1 MDVKVF
7 LKGIRDK
14 RFELKI
20 LKDKRDEIYY
30 SLMPSGIRYDLDK
43 VQTSPVDRMPVAAGD
58 LEEAQQRID
67 ALINSLSHDINLAMR
82 VVNQMQESKH
92 RQLIMLRYF
101 GVDRKTTE
109 WKYVADVMGYTE
121 EYVRG
126 ELHGEAIK
134 EARQIW
140 KSLHYLTEK

>member
-14 RFELKI
+14 RFELQL
-20 LKDKRDEIYY
+20 LKEKRNEIYY

-43 VQTSPVDRMPVAAGD
+43 VQTSPTDRMPVAAGD

-67 ALINSLSHDINLAMR
+67 ALIDSLSHDINLAMR

-134 EARQIW
+134 EARGIW
-140 KSLHYLTEK
+140 KSLQNLT

>member
-67 ALINSLSHDINLAMR
+67 TLINSLSHDINLAMR

-140 KSLHYLTEK
+140 KSLQNLT

>member
-14 RFELKI
+14 RFELQL
-20 LKDKRDEIYY
+20 LKDKRNEIYY

-43 VQTSPVDRMPVAAGD
+43 VQTSPTDRMPVAAGD

-126 ELHGEAIK
+126 ELHGEAIR
-134 EARQIW
+134 EARGIW
-140 KSLHYLTEK
+140 KSLQNLT

>member
-14 RFELKI
+14 RFELQL
-20 LKDKRDEIYY
+20 LKEKRNEIYY

-121 EYVRG
+121 EYVRC

-140 KSLHYLTEK
+140 KSLQNLT

>member
-14 RFELKI
+14 RFELNI

-58 LEEAQQRID
+58 LEEAQKKIEVM
-67 ALINSLSHDINLAMR
+67 IESLSHDINLAMKM
-82 VVNQMQESKH
+82 VSQMKESKH
-92 RQLIMLRYF
+92 RQLVMLRYF

-126 ELHGEAIK
+126 ELHGEAIR
-134 EARQIW
+134 EARGIW
-140 KSLHYLTEK
+140 KSLQNLT

>member
-14 RFELKI
+14 RFELQL
-20 LKDKRDEIYY
+20 LKEKRNEIYY

-43 VQTSPVDRMPVAAGD
+43 VQTSPTDRMPVAAGD

-67 ALINSLSHDINLAMR
+67 ALIDLLSHDINLAMR

>member
-14 RFELKI
+14 RFELQL
-20 LKDKRDEIYY
+20 LKEKRNEIYY

-67 ALINSLSHDINLAMR
+67 ALIDSLSHDINLAMR

-92 RQLIMLRYF
+92 RQLIMLRYL
-101 GVDRKTTE
+101 GLDRKATSWE
-109 WKYVADVMGYTE
+109 YVADVMGYTP

>member
-14 RFELKI
+14 RFELNI

-67 ALINSLSHDINLAMR
+67 ALIDSLSHDINLAMR

-140 KSLHYLTEK
+140 KSLQNLT

>member
-14 RFELKI
+14 RFELQL
-20 LKDKRDEIYY
+20 LKEKRNEIYY

-43 VQTSPVDRMPVAAGD
+43 VQTSPTDRMPVAAGD

-67 ALINSLSHDINLAMR
+67 ALIDSLSHDINLAMR

-140 KSLHYLTEK
+140 KSLQNPT

>member
-14 RFELKI
+14 RFELNI

-67 ALINSLSHDINLAMR
+67 ALIDSLSHDINLAMR

-140 KSLHYLTEK
+140 KPLQNLT

>member
-67 ALINSLSHDINLAMR
+67 ALIDSLSHDINLAMR

-126 ELHGEAIK
+126 ELHGDAIK
-134 EARQIW
+134 EARKIW
-140 KSLHYLTEK
+140 KSLQNLT

>member
-14 RFELKI
+14 RFELDI

-82 VVNQMQESKH
+82 VVNQMQESK
-92 RQLIMLRYF
+92 LIMLRYL
-101 GVDRKTTE
+101 GLDRKATS

-126 ELHGEAIK
+126 ELHGQAIK

-140 KSLHYLTEK
+140 KSLHYLSEE

>member
-92 RQLIMLRYF
+92 RQLIMLRYL
-101 GVDRKTTE
+101 GLDRKATSWE
-109 WKYVADVMGYTE
+109 HVADVMGYAP

-126 ELHGEAIK
+126 ELHGQAIK

-140 KSLHYLTEK
+140 KSLHYLSEE

>member
-14 RFELKI
+14 RFELQL
-20 LKDKRDEIYY
+20 LKEKRNEIYY

-43 VQTSPVDRMPVAAGD
+43 VQTSPTDRMPVAAGD
-58 LEEAQQRID
+58 LEEAKQQID
-67 ALINSLSHDINLAMR
+67 ALIDSLSHDINLAMR

-92 RQLIMLRYF
+92 RQLIVLRYL
-101 GVDRKTTE
+101 GLDRKATSWE
-109 WKYVADVMGYTE
+109 YVANVMGYTP

-126 ELHGEAIK
+126 ELHGAAIK

-140 KSLHYLTEK
+140 KTLHYLSEK

>member
-14 RFELKI
+14 RFELQL
-20 LKDKRDEIYY
+20 LKEKRNEIYY

-43 VQTSPVDRMPVAAGD
+43 VQTSPTDRMPVAAGD

-67 ALINSLSHDINLAMR
+67 ALIDSLSHDINLAMR

-92 RQLIMLRYF
+92 RQLIMLRYL
-101 GVDRKTTE
+101 GLDRKVTSWE
-109 WKYVADVMGYTE
+109 HVADVMGYTP

-140 KSLHYLTEK
+140 KSLQNPT

>member
-101 GVDRKTTE
+101 GVDRKATE

-140 KSLHYLTEK
+140 KSLQNLT

>member
-14 RFELKI
+14 RFELNV

-43 VQTSPVDRMPVAAGD
+43 VQTSPVDRMPAAAGD
-58 LEEAQQRID
+58 LEEAQKKIE
-67 ALINSLSHDINLAMR
+67 AMIESLSHDINLAMKM
-82 VVNQMQESKH
+82 VSQMQESKH

-140 KSLHYLTEK
+140 KSLQNPT

>member
-14 RFELKI
+14 RFELQL
-20 LKDKRDEIYY
+20 LKEKRNEIYY

-43 VQTSPVDRMPVAAGD
+43 VQTSPTDRMPVAAGD

-67 ALINSLSHDINLAMR
+67 ALIDSLSHDINLAMR

-92 RQLIMLRYF
+92 RQLIMLRYL
-101 GVDRKTTE
+101 GLDRKATSWE
-109 WKYVADVMGYTE
+109 YVANVMGYTP

-126 ELHGEAIK
+126 ELHGAAIK

-140 KSLHYLTEK
+140 KTLHYLSEK

>member
-1 MDVKVF
+1 MAMDVKVF
-7 LKGIRDK
+7 LQGIRDK
-14 RFELKI
+14 RFELN
-20 LKDKRDEIYY
+20 LLRDKRNEIYY

-58 LEEAQQRID
+58 LEEAQKKID
-67 ALINSLSHDINLAMR
+67 AMIDSLSRDINLALKL
-82 VVNQMQESKH
+82 VNLMPESKH

-140 KSLHYLTEK
+140 KSLQKPT

>member
-14 RFELKI
+14 RFELQL
-20 LKDKRDEIYY
+20 LKEKRNEIYY

-43 VQTSPVDRMPVAAGD
+43 VQTSPTDRMPVAAGD

-92 RQLIMLRYF
+92 RQLIMLRYL
-101 GVDRKTTE
+101 GLDRKATS

-140 KSLHYLTEK
+140 KSLQNPT

>member
-14 RFELKI
+14 RFELQL

-58 LEEAQQRID
+58 LEEAQKKIE
-67 ALINSLSHDINLAMR
+67 AMIESLSHDINLAMKM
-82 VVNQMQESKH
+82 VSQMKESKH

-140 KSLHYLTEK
+140 KSLHYLSEE